1 MKKSFP
7 ITPFPLLGEIVHEC
21 AIRSGLVSSN
31 ALEDSKLYTDLKA
44 LKDDRRRPALRPA
57 LLPLEILVELEKRL
71 AKYTSN
77 EMYACVTFAQIRR
90 ALEQYALTIGDADVT
105 LLTRGDVVE
114 KILWPTLFSAAAAA
128 CLKPLDII
136 FHVTDLR
143 SLLEDKA
150 PFARFLR
157 GLCVRGAD
165 DHRLIWEFRAQRH
178 NIDPE
183 NCEQTLREWLNGS
196 NVPSVESC
204 NDVLEALGM
213 FNDTGTRQWVL
224 VVRLLAKTS
233 LEHRAHILNR
243 VVYESKA
250 PVTEQFHEIRKAVGW
265 HAGKKLNIRPDRPF
279 WKIKEA
285 LYRLDVPRDPFQI
298 EDMLERQR
306 VTWEPITDQTRH
318 TLEWLW
324 GRYLVL
330 NARHVEAFERYQ
342 SAYEG
347 GFGRDRDIVKYVVNE
362 MAALAG
368 KLGNWRAAE
377 KYRDIASMYGQA
389 EWDGDRESI
398 SDFFDR
404 QFPPELLFL
413 VGPLKPV
420 EAD

>member
-1 MKKSFP
+1 MDAARSA
-7 ITPFPLLGEIVHEC
+7 C
-21 AIRSGLVSSN
+21 ARVG
-31 ALEDSKLYTDLKA
+31 
-44 LKDDRRRPALRPA
+44 
-57 LLPLEILVELEKRL
+57 
-71 AKYTSN
+71 
-77 EMYACVTFAQIRR
+77 
-90 ALEQYALTIGDADVT
+90 
-105 LLTRGDVVE
+105 
-114 KILWPTLFSAAAAA
+114 
-128 CLKPLDII
+128 
-136 FHVTDLR
+136 
-143 SLLEDKA
+143 
-150 PFARFLR
+150 AR
-157 GLCVRGAD
+157 
-165 DHRLIWEFRAQRH
+165 
-178 NIDPE
+178 
-183 NCEQTLREWLNGS
+183 
-196 NVPSVESC
+196 
-204 NDVLEALGM
+204 
-213 FNDTGTRQWVL
+213 
-224 VVRLLAKTS
+224 
-233 LEHRAHILNR
+233 
-243 VVYESKA
+243 
-250 PVTEQFHEIRKAVGW
+250 VG
-265 HAGKKLNIRPDRPF
+265 PDRPF

-413 VGPLKPV
+413 SGAT
-420 EAD
+420 EAS